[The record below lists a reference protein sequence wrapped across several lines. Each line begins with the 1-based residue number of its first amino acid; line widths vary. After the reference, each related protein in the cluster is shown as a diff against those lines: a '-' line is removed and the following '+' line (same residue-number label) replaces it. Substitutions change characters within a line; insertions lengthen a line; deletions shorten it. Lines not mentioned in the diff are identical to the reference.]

1 MPKTTER
8 LLLRPPTSAD
18 FARFHAIHADPLT
31 NQFNPAGPLTDPRQ
45 AEEIFASWLQ
55 HWQTHG
61 YGQWAIASVDEPEHV
76 IGFGGISQRLYGDTE
91 RLNLGYRFATEAWGK
106 GLATE
111 LSVAALAYAFDKL
124 RQPEVFALVRP
135 AHGASIR
142 VLEKVGM
149 QRIDVLDDVPGQAPS
164 WVYRARPRVNPIA
177 NQFRP

>member
-1 MPKTTER
+1 MHKNTHR

-18 FARFHAIHADPLT
+18 FARFYAIHADPAT

-45 AEEIFASWLQ
+45 AEQIFTSWLR

-61 YGQWAIASVDEPEHV
+61 YGQWAIAALNDPERV
-76 IGFGGISQRLYGDTE
+76 IGFGGISQHLYGDIE
-91 RLNLGYRFATEAWGK
+91 RLNLGYRFAVEAWGK

-111 LSVAALAYAFDKL
+111 LAIAALAYAFDEL
-124 RQPEVFALVRP
+124 QQPDVFAIVRP

-164 WVYRARPRVNPIA
+164 WVYRATPLA
-177 NQFRP
+177 T